1 MKKRMEQIEEILSC
15 EENSAGVRLKEL
27 VEALELEVTN
37 QNLLKVTSILHM
49 NPKFKKEG
57 SLIFLYMKKFPV
69 QISHIYHKETIIRK
83 EKPWQNERNIR

>member
-37 QNLLKVTSILHM
+37 QNL
-49 NPKFKKEG
+49 
-57 SLIFLYMKKFPV
+57 KKFMHTKTV
-69 QISHIYHKETIIRK
+69 VLLRCINFYKISRWK
-83 EKPWQNERNIR
+83 

>member
-37 QNLLKVTSILHM
+37 QNFMHTKTVVLLRCINFYK
-49 NPKFKKEG
+49 
-57 SLIFLYMKKFPV
+57 
-69 QISHIYHKETIIRK
+69 ISRWK
-83 EKPWQNERNIR
+83 

>member
-49 NPKFKKEG
+49 NPKFKKFIHTKTVV
-57 SLIFLYMKKFPV
+57 LLRCINFYK
-69 QISHIYHKETIIRK
+69 ISRWK
-83 EKPWQNERNIR
+83 